1 MLTKDEIKVRVLK
14 LKNELIHEQEP
25 VMYKDLAHKY
35 LNKVLDILM
44 SIELIMKPWIF
55 EGTPF
60 YLRILT
66 ITSVLSI
73 SLQIS
78 RTIASTSVENT
89 FGSSELKG
97 KKRKVKSESDWKN
110 YYGSC
115 PELKEDRERM
125 GRQNFSRTILS
136 VHKTSGKT
144 NFEETRLFVNGVPPR
159 PLTAE
164 SQDTTMETSSTDISE
179 KTTMKETVDI
189 VNHIREWA
197 VDQVESK
204 DDFDEIADRF
214 ALIEEYKEWFNL
226 EDDLEIVSLDQ
237 IKEDEY
243 NDFVD
248 YMNDGME
255 RG

>member
-1 MLTKDEIKVRVLK
+1 MGLVQNLKKTLSSWGDKILVALSSQYIKHLAKQTLK
-14 LKNELIHEQEP
+14 KQDN
-25 VMYKDLAHKY
+25 
-35 LNKVLDILM
+35 
-44 SIELIMKPWIF
+44 S
-55 EGTPF
+55 
-60 YLRILT
+60 
-66 ITSVLSI
+66 S
-73 SLQIS
+73 
-78 RTIASTSVENT
+78 STGYS
-89 FGSSELKG
+89 
-97 KKRKVKSESDWKN
+97 
-110 YYGSC
+110 
-115 PELKEDRERM
+115 
-125 GRQNFSRTILS
+125 
-136 VHKTSGKT
+136 
-144 NFEETRLFVNGVPPR
+144 PR